1 MIAAFSINCVH
12 KVKIKIPLNMKRV
25 NRGPRS
31 KSSLVKLGG
40 YISIKFKRFRGLY
53 QVVCTGYQGGF
64 GLVFGCYQVNVA
76 FCTPDLYHTPTATP
90 TPAIVSTPTPT
101 TPNIQQNPTWN
112 ETVDFSAFC
121 LCSMNIFSF
130 SSWGFSLSYSWYW
143 VCFCCLWG
151 VLLVSWG
158 LFC

>member
-1 MIAAFSINCVH
+1 MGLFYTKIHMIAAFSINCVH

-76 FCTPDLYHTPTATP
+76 FCTPGPLSYPNRNPNPSNRLNPNPNYSQH
-90 TPAIVSTPTPT
+90 STESYVK
-101 TPNIQQNPTWN
+101 WN
-112 ETVDFSAFC
+112 CRF
-121 LCSMNIFSF
+121 FSF
-130 SSWGFSLSYSWYW
+130 LF
-143 VCFCCLWG
+143 
-151 VLLVSWG
+151 VLHEYFFFL
-158 LFC
+158 LLRIFIKL